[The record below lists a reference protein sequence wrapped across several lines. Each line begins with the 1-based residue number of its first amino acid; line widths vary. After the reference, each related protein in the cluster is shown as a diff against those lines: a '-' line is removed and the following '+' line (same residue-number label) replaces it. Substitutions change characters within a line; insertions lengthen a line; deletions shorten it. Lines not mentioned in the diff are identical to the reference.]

1 VGDWRLKEREREA
14 SKSQVCS
21 FALRAQKYF
30 QKMNDSVRS
39 GRRRGRERV
48 EVADAGR
55 RERAS
60 ALEGNIYS
68 RGKGDKRYALLRL
81 LVWFVSFC

>member
-1 VGDWRLKEREREA
+1 
-14 SKSQVCS
+14 
-21 FALRAQKYF
+21 
-30 QKMNDSVRS
+30 MNDSVRS